1 MHILNSFTLSTPK
14 QNRMQEALTLFDS
27 ICNSRW
33 FVRTSIILFLNKI
46 DLFKQ
51 KLATSPMSEYFS
63 DYHGGADYGAA
74 CDYIVNRFVSL
85 NQSDSKTIY
94 SHFTC
99 ATDTTQIK
107 FVISAVNDVIIQV
120 NLKSCGLL

>member
-1 MHILNSFTLSTPK
+1 MIRCECSHN
-14 QNRMQEALTLFDS
+14 
-27 ICNSRW
+27 
-33 FVRTSIILFLNKI
+33 
-46 DLFKQ
+46 
-51 KLATSPMSEYFS
+51 
-63 DYHGGADYGAA
+63 
-74 CDYIVNRFVSL
+74 SL

-99 ATDTTQIK
+99 ATDTNQIK